1 MKPARDQN
9 PTSHPSRSFYSHP
22 SKAIIMT
29 GGFYDRVLVS
39 TLHKQTQRK
48 KGNIG
53 ELFLK

>member
-29 GGFYDRVLVS
+29 GGFYDRVSVS
-39 TLHKQTQRK
+39 TN
-48 KGNIG
+48 GNI
-53 ELFLK
+53 EDLFLK